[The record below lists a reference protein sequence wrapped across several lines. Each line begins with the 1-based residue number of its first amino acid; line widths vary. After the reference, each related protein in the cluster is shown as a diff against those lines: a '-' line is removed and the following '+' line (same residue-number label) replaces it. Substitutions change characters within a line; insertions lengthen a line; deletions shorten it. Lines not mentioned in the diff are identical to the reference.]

1 MAVLRRVFKVLIPDN
16 VKAIV
21 NKADSVNPQFAVG
34 WLEYAQARGFVTDPA
49 RVRSPQDK
57 GLAS

>member
-1 MAVLRRVFKVLIPDN
+1 

-21 NKADSVNPQFAVG
+21 AQADATNPRFSIEWV
-34 WLEYAQARGFVTDPA
+34 EYAQARGFVTDPA
-49 RVRSPQDK
+49 RVAHPQDK

>member
-1 MAVLRRVFKVLIPDN
+1 MKP
-16 VKAIV
+16 IV
-21 NKADSVNPQFAVG
+21 AKADTVNPQFTVG
-34 WLEYAQARGFVTDPA
+34 WLEYAQARGFVTDPT